1 MSAARLKL
9 KWVSDSRAIP
19 FRSPLFAAQFCTCSV
34 ELNLPGLGAKDY
46 LCAAGRR
53 LREPMEAQK
62 LLNAAPYGPE
72 TVHVLDE
79 AWASIS
85 STTAVGLVENTRLSL
100 AHAIVAHAASG
111 GIDREALKAAALDAI
126 HKHPPR
132 VSPDQRPITGKIK
145 RKRAR

>member
-1 MSAARLKL
+1 
-9 KWVSDSRAIP
+9 
-19 FRSPLFAAQFCTCSV
+19 
-34 ELNLPGLGAKDY
+34 
-46 LCAAGRR
+46 
-53 LREPMEAQK
+53 MEAQK

-72 TVHVLDE
+72 TVQVLKQVLDE